1 MGGVGGGGNAKRK
14 SSEEGGRLLLSLTH
28 LLDLVKLAC
37 WCVGMMGGA
46 VMACVL
52 TRYDG
57 EHCLDQ
63 LSLIM
68 PNTLSITS
76 VGFQRQYHCH
86 YKIIELYNVVSR
98 VKLGSD

>member
-52 TRYDG
+52 NEIRRRALFGPIVADNAQYFVDYFGWFSKTIS
-57 EHCLDQ
+57 
-63 LSLIM
+63 LSL
-68 PNTLSITS
+68 
-76 VGFQRQYHCH
+76 
-86 YKIIELYNVVSR
+86 
-98 VKLGSD
+98 